1 MLIFKPILNLTN
13 VAKCSIITT
22 KGDIVGLPKSVR
34 VDDELEKKI
43 EAYLDKNPV
52 KFSQLVAMALEKF
65 ISEPQMIAL
74 KPISDSEY
82 LEIGKKA
89 FKKHKHT
96 MDKLK

>member
-1 MLIFKPILNLTN
+1 M
-13 VAKCSIITT
+13 
-22 KGDIVGLPKSVR
+22 GLPKSVR
-34 VDDELEKKI
+34 VEGDLEKKI

-65 ISEPQMIAL
+65 ISEPQTIEL
-74 KPISDSEY
+74 RPVDDKRF
-82 LEIGKKA
+82 LETAKKA

>member
-1 MLIFKPILNLTN
+1 M
-13 VAKCSIITT
+13 
-22 KGDIVGLPKSVR
+22 GLPKSVR
-34 VDDELEKKI
+34 VDDDLEKKI

-65 ISEPQMIAL
+65 ISQPQMIEL
-74 KPISDSEY
+74 RPVDDDEY
-82 LEIGKKA
+82 EKIAKKA

>member
-1 MLIFKPILNLTN
+1 M
-13 VAKCSIITT
+13 
-22 KGDIVGLPKSVR
+22 GLPKSVR
-34 VDDELEKKI
+34 VEGDLEKKI

-65 ISEPQMIAL
+65 ISEPQTIEL
-74 KPISDSEY
+74 RPVDDKQF
-82 LEIGKKA
+82 LETAKKA

>member
-1 MLIFKPILNLTN
+1 M
-13 VAKCSIITT
+13 
-22 KGDIVGLPKSVR
+22 GLPKSVR
-34 VDDELEKKI
+34 VEGDLEKKI

-65 ISEPQMIAL
+65 ISEPQTIEL
-74 KPISDSEY
+74 RPVDDKPF
-82 LEIGKKA
+82 LETAKKA